1 MKLTMDDIREMYKM
15 DESKPRPRWAKWM
28 GESLAFLLVGFVW
41 LVLFYA
47 IVLIIRA
54 ILGI

>member
-1 MKLTMDDIREMYKM
+1 MKLTKDDIREMYKM
-15 DESKPRPRWAKWM
+15 DESKPRSRWPQWM

-41 LVLFYA
+41 LVLLYS
-47 IVLIIRA
+47 ILLIIRA